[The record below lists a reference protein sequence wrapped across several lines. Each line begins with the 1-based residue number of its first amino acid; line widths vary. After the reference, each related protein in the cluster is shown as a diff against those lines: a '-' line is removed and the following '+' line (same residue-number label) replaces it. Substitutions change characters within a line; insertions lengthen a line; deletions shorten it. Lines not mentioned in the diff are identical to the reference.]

1 MADVLIWSRL
11 AGDCWET
18 NVVGTRSTVYAI
30 ESGKGGFKV
39 FRNNRLVGELVDTL
53 TIAKAVAKADHIKR
67 ERPSVVTTQSTALG
81 VRCWSAYRFAANCH
95 ACDRYDTCKLGER
108 VANIEYDL
116 LLAEARSMKLKSD
129 QLFKA
134 AKAIQ

>member
-1 MADVLIWSRL
+1 MTEVLIWSKNL
-11 AGDCWET
+11 PGIWET
-18 NVVGTRSTVYAI
+18 QKIGGSVYMI
-30 ESGKGGFKV
+30 ERAWFGYQV
-39 FRNNRLVGELVDTL
+39 FRNNRQVGGYVNTL
-53 TIAKAVAKADHIKR
+53 TIAKTVAKADHVKR
-67 ERPSVVTTQSTALG
+67 ERPKVVTTQSTALG